1 MLRDRSVNNQFA
13 SVWQPKLRHCAA
25 VIINT
30 CTYTNTLSRALIF
43 DFSSL
48 FQPASVPTAPWKHTP
63 AEHGG
68 LTDTKISIIEQLAY
82 KNKASNIVL
91 QETQCTT
98 ADKLLIPSFSLPRR
112 VLMSKKPEVAMDSES
127 TPAGFCV
134 LVSDTVQDPE
144 SKFVKKRTQTR
155 SHFSVSAVA

>member
-1 MLRDRSVNNQFA
+1 MVCGAGVSWKCAGWEWARFLKFLR
-13 SVWQPKLRHCAA
+13 VWGGFKLCGVGA
-25 VIINT
+25 
-30 CTYTNTLSRALIF
+30 
-43 DFSSL
+43 DKK
-48 FQPASVPTAPWKHTP
+48 FQPVQDSKTH
-63 AEHGG
+63 
-68 LTDTKISIIEQLAY
+68 
-82 KNKASNIVL
+82 
-91 QETQCTT
+91 CTT

-144 SKFVKKRTQTR
+144 SKFVKKRTQIR